1 MSFPQACLLASDS
14 QEAAVEPATGES
26 QRVVEAKQ
34 TQKAVVEKLHHL
46 EEAECEPVEVEGK
59 TTVGAGESEMLR
71 RLSESTFLTYRW
83 TLNFDEKGLLLT
95 GASWHLSF
103 SF

>member
-1 MSFPQACLLASDS
+1 MQILK
-14 QEAAVEPATGES
+14 AAA
-26 QRVVEAKQ
+26 
-34 TQKAVVEKLHHL
+34 EKLRYL
-46 EEAECEPVEVEGK
+46 EEEECEPVEAEGK

-71 RLSESTFLTYRW
+71 RLSESTFLTLRW

-95 GASWHLSF
+95 GVSWHLSF